1 VLFGL
6 LLLLLHSLLRHCR
19 TMRLIWAV
27 LTSRSYVQPNLH
39 TAGQKDQCPHTLV
52 CTSLKVVHTLP
63 GHLPDSFRSAQL
75 SKLSYLS
82 QGEGGVL
89 AGASSTQHPSLTVNR
104 VKHGSGAGRVVLL
117 QSPPCGVRREAPSAH
132 PALRRSTQPLSLAAC
147 SSSRERDPAHGKKS
161 GGSNFHHREEAGFGC
176 THRIRIQKVQ
186 REHAHPQGDA
196 PERSPRRA
204 AVGALDDHVC
214 VSCRVEH
221 DGVHGLQGMQI
232 AEYARSLRIAAQA
245 PTPPRR

>member
-1 VLFGL
+1 MLFGL

-147 SSSRERDPAHGKKS
+147 SSSRERDPAHGKKV
-161 GGSNFHHREEAGFGC
+161 GGPTFTTGRRQGSDARTVFASRKCSESM
-176 THRIRIQKVQ
+176 RIPRVTLPSA
-186 REHAHPQGDA
+186 AHVA
-196 PERSPRRA
+196 PPS
-204 AVGALDDHVC
+204 VL
-214 VSCRVEH
+214 
-221 DGVHGLQGMQI
+221 
-232 AEYARSLRIAAQA
+232 LRITSASPAV
-245 PTPPRR
+245 